1 MLFAW
6 KLKGKLS
13 RCIQIKHQ
21 APMDTGVAKK
31 LPLSLEKAK
40 EQIEEDGR
48 KEVWD
53 IRRRGG
59 LAKSPVLGDHRH
71 LE

>member
-1 MLFAW
+1 
-6 KLKGKLS
+6 
-13 RCIQIKHQ
+13 
-21 APMDTGVAKK
+21 MDTGVAKK